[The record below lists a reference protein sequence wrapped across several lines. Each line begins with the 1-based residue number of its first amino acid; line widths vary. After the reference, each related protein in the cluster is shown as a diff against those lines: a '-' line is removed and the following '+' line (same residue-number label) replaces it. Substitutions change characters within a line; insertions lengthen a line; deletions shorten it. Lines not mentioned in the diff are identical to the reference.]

1 MHSVKHMQTFCT
13 VVEYGGFSGA
23 QTVLGMSQP
32 AISTHIRD
40 FEIRLGFQLCHRGR
54 SGFRLTEKGEITY
67 RKCREMLNAIS
78 DFDADLGEL
87 RNKLTG
93 ELRIGVIDSTVT
105 DPQSPLARAI
115 NRFYARENEVGL
127 SLKTLSPD
135 YLERE
140 LLSGNIHIAIS
151 IFAQKHQ
158 AIDYQHL
165 YMEDHKFY
173 LGKAHPLFEMKDDE
187 INLETLEDYS
197 IASRSY
203 LQTTDLFH
211 FRKSPNPAFVSN
223 MEALA
228 HLIVSGRFMGFL
240 PVHYAK
246 TWVDKGEMRSLDH
259 LGLNWQSEIQLATRK
274 APSMQQIVKLFVE
287 DLEVQLHKKI

>member
-158 AIDYQHL
+158 AIDYQYL

-228 HLIVSGRFMGFL
+228 HLIISGRFMGFL

-259 LGLNWQSEIQLATRK
+259 LGLNWQSEIQLAIRK

-287 DLEVQLHKKI
+287 DLEIQLYK